1 MGRIE
6 KDRVIGAKSRTL
18 KLEQF
23 SGVSAMSQVRELP
36 LGKKGVA
43 CLRLHPES
51 VAEMGFKAKFLD
63 SQPSALSSTDLGFP
77 AYEEEGSQLGVS
89 KMLLLGTE
97 NGRGY
102 F

>member
-1 MGRIE
+1 M
-6 KDRVIGAKSRTL
+6 IGAKCRTL
-18 KLEQF
+18 KLEPF

-36 LGKKGVA
+36 LGKKGVV

-77 AYEEEGSQLGVS
+77 VYEEGSQLGVS